1 MSYNLKFKEEAWKE
15 WQKLDSTIKE
25 VFKKKIRERL
35 IEPKIESARLKGM
48 TDCYKIKLRGL
59 GYRLVY
65 QVREMELVVSV
76 IAVGKRDKSAVYKI
90 AQKRF

>member
-1 MSYNLKFKEEAWKE
+1 MSYNLKFKKEAWKE
-15 WQKLDSTIKE
+15 WQKLDSTVKE

-35 IEPKIESARLKGM
+35 IEPRIESSRLKGM

-65 QVREMELVVSV
+65 QVREMEFVVSV
-76 IAVGKRDKSAVYKI
+76 IAVGKRDKNQVYEI
-90 AQKRF
+90 AQKRL